1 VFCLSVRGL
10 QSIVDVCQAYAE
22 SHGIIFNCNKTVCM
36 TFKAKGAKSI
46 VTPLLTLVGQNV
58 KSVNHYKYLGI
69 VLDTELSDNK
79 DIKRQ
84 LRYQYCAS
92 NKLEPLFPDAQMQL
106 TCTFSFLLYAHV
118 CIAIMVQFQEVLH
131 AEIACDL

>member
-1 VFCLSVRGL
+1 
-10 QSIVDVCQAYAE
+10 
-22 SHGIIFNCNKTVCM
+22 M

-84 LRYQYCAS
+84 LRYQNCAS

-118 CIAIMVQFQEVLH
+118 CIANMVQFQEVLH